1 MGIDYYSY
9 IVAGVSAN
17 KYISPL
23 KYEEKTLAYLKIK
36 KGKKVYVYNEDGEP
50 IFDAKSKIG
59 WIFNSQIYKS
69 WSELKEAL
77 DLLGLEL
84 VTRGCDHDIW
94 EGDTIGI
101 LISEC
106 DHHVIL
112 DFDTMIDKLK
122 KSGDILKS
130 IGIDEAPQI
139 INILNVDY

>member
-50 IFDAKSKIG
+50 IFDANSKIG
-59 WIFNSQIYKS
+59 WIFNSQLYKT
-69 WSELKEAL
+69 WDELGEAL
-77 DLLGLEL
+77 NSLGLTL
-84 VTRGCDHDIW
+84 RTQGCECEIW
-94 EGDTIGI
+94 KGDAIG
-101 LISEC
+101 LPISEC
-106 DHHVIL
+106 DGSQIL

-139 INILNVDY
+139 INILHISY